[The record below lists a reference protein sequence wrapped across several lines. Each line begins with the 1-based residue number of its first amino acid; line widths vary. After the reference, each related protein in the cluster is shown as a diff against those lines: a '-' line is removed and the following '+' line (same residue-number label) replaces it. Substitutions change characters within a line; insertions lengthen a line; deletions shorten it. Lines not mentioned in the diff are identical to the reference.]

1 MISET
6 EYVKLTLQALVTQ
19 SITKKLEQT
28 SQVALVCFFL
38 LNLYMVLPE

>member
-6 EYVKLTLQALVTQ
+6 EYVKLTLQALITQ

-28 SQVALVCFFL
+28 SQVALVFFFIESI
-38 LNLYMVLPE
+38 YGFA